1 MPTALIGAAVGAG
14 GSIIGGL
21 LNKPKTPELSAEA
34 KQAQQGLLSNEQT
47 GQQYASQLNPYMTGF
62 LNQAQTG
69 IQAPMDYYAK
79 LLSGDKAAMAEAIAP
94 EAQRIGSNYA
104 MAANSARSN
113 MARGGY
119 ASSTLA
125 NLPFKQAGET
135 NTLLQTLRPNAAAAM
150 GNLALGAGQLGNS
163 TGSNMISA
171 LAASNQ
177 AGSGVLGTGTQQQGN
192 LLQNQMYQQQMANQQ
207 GQQLGSMLGGID
219 WSKIFKGSSATGGS
233 TSTAGMGTYNPAT
246 GSYE

>member
-1 MPTALIGAAVGAG
+1 MPFLATVAPALIGAGGMIGA
-14 GSIIGGL
+14 SL
-21 LNKPKTPELSAEA
+21 LGKSASGKTPELSAEA
-34 KQAQQGLLSNEQT
+34 KQAQQGLLANQQT
-47 GQQYASQLNPYMTGF
+47 GQEYSSQLNPYMTGF

-69 IQAPMDYYAK
+69 IQAPMDYYSK

-135 NTLLQTLRPNAAAAM
+135 NTLLQLLRPNAAAAM
-150 GNLALGAGQLGNS
+150 GNLALGAGQLGNA

-171 LAASNQ
+171 LGASNQ
-177 AGSGVLGTGTQQQGN
+177 AGQGILGTGTQQQGN
-192 LLQNQMYQQQMANQQ
+192 LLQNQQAQQQQMYQQGQ
-207 GQQLGSMLGGID
+207 GIGSLLQGID
-219 WSKIFKGSSATGGS
+219 WSKIFKTSSAAGS
-233 TSTAGMGTYNPAT
+233 VKV
-246 GSYE
+246 